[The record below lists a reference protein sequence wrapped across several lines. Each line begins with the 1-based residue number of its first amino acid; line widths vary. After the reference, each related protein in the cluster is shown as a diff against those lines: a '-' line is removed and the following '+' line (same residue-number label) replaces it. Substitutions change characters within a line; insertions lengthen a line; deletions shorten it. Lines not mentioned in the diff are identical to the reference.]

1 MKHSKT
7 CELPE
12 EPTPEG
18 AAASYESSND
28 LVVYEKM
35 VVPWDPSDAGSQKP
49 LKIDAQ
55 RLLYAQT
62 SRGQTHALSE
72 FKTASRNLMGDS
84 YEKDFSKS
92 VELSP
97 PVQFIELLAQ
107 TNFSFLQGGS
117 HPEEMILKAKR
128 LGYLGLGI
136 CDTNGMYGVVRGF
149 QATEKPSLFDAEQL
163 EFTDSEGRPKTP
175 FHYLCGSILTP
186 FDSSPIAL
194 IPMKKEGYSRLCHL
208 ITKAKRKSPKGEIT
222 LSLNDIC
229 ETSDQLL
236 AFPLPPWT
244 DHTLKTL
251 KEAFGDRV
259 YLPVHKDFTWES
271 VRLFQLALKIEE
283 DLGILP
289 FATQRPLFHDPARKP
304 LHDVLTCILHKTTLK
319 GAATRLTLNRERYM
333 KSPEQI
339 AFLFRERPDLVS
351 RTLEIAR
358 RVDFKL
364 SELRYKYP
372 QENLPKGKTA
382 TEYLRDLVEIGI
394 RERYDFKIEDWKR
407 TPNGTYEKKKLA
419 VFLQKVRSQV
429 DTELALIA
437 ELAYEDYFI
446 TLKEICVFAESRGI
460 LHQGRGSAANSVVCY
475 ALKLTNVCPIGM
487 GLMFGRFLSRE
498 RAEPPDV
505 DIDFEHAR
513 REEVLQHIYEKYGE
527 SRAAMVCTVV
537 CYRSRMAI
545 REVAKVMG
553 LELRQID
560 ALVKFMGREGLSR
573 LVDEHMRPVVEAFQ
587 NDEGPGELE
596 GSTEQA
602 NVNRSPI
609 ERESP
614 AETDASSPDR
624 GAMFDLAKIGL
635 SPAKFQKLL
644 HLSLAMQGFPRHL
657 GIHSGGFVI
666 SNEPLSDIVPIETA
680 TKDKRF
686 VIQWNKD
693 DINTLGLMKLDMLS
707 LGMLTAVKK
716 AIDMLRQHRCTTWD
730 MSQFP
735 ADDKPTY
742 DMICEADTVGVFQIE
757 SRAQMSLLPRLRPKN
772 YYDLVIEVA
781 IVRPGPIVG
790 GMVHPYLKRRHGR
803 ETFTYEH
810 PKLEPILKKTCG
822 VPLFQEQVMQIA
834 VEIAGFTP
842 GEADELRR
850 VVSSAWKKK
859 TVMQGLRQRVINGML
874 ANNVKQEYAEQIFK
888 TIEGFSSY
896 GFPESHAASFA
907 LITYISCYL
916 KMHHPDIFTCA
927 LLNSQPMGFYSP
939 RQLIAD
945 AQRHGVK
952 FHPLDVQWSHWEYCF
967 RDPLTDQHFVAP
979 SPSVDKPC
987 LGLSSQDLSAQGTTF
1002 KETPL
1007 DIRVGFNSVYGL
1019 KETVVD
1025 IIVQEREARGHF
1037 LTLTD
1042 FIKRTHLSK
1051 AILIRLAAAGAL
1063 QSICVTEQLDHSNNG
1078 DGTSPRELM
1087 WVIQGLSFDEKSLFF
1102 GEQSGL
1108 DNDRLTIE
1116 AQEVPPENEWQM
1128 IQREYQTKGFSLDG
1142 HPLKVLRAHL
1152 DQSPIK
1158 YVKAEDLKKLRHK
1171 TRLRVAGLIS
1181 LLQRPPT
1188 AKGMAFASIE
1198 DETGLMNIV
1207 ITPDVYL
1214 KCRLV
1219 IMGQPLLEVDGYLE
1233 CQEGVYNVKAESIR
1247 PLMRTLTSGSMPA
1260 RLTAGE
1266 VSYGK
1271 NV

>member
-7 CELPE
+7 NILPGDGSAPGE
-12 EPTPEG
+12 
-18 AAASYESSND
+18 A
-28 LVVYEKM
+28 
-35 VVPWDPSDAGSQKP
+35 WDPSTSGSQQPPK
-49 LKIDAQ
+49 LEQK
-55 RLLYAQT
+55 LLYAQS
-62 SRGQTHALSE
+62 SRSQTHALSE
-72 FKTASRNLMGDS
+72 FKKAASGINKDAYEGS
-84 YEKDFSKS
+84 YSDI
-92 VELSP
+92 VALSDTTL
-97 PVQFIELLAQ
+97 FIELLAQ

-117 HPEEMILKAKR
+117 HPEEMILRAKKI
-128 LGYLGLGI
+128 GYRGLGI
-136 CDTNGMYGVVRGF
+136 CDVNGLYGVVRGY
-149 QATEKPSLFDAEQL
+149 QATDKPSLFDAEQL
-163 EFTDSEGRPKTP
+163 AYADNEGKSKTP

-186 FDSSPIAL
+186 FDSAPVAL
-194 IPMKKEGYSRLCHL
+194 IPMKKEGYIRLSHL

-222 LSLNDIC
+222 LSLQDIC
-229 ETSDQLL
+229 ETNDELI

-244 DHTLKTL
+244 NETLRRL
-251 KEAFGDRV
+251 KDAFEDRV
-259 YLPVHKDFTWES
+259 YLPVNKDFTWES
-271 VRLFQLALKIEE
+271 VRLYQQALRIEQ
-283 DLGILP
+283 DHGILP

-319 GAATRLTLNRERYM
+319 AAATKITLNRERYL
-333 KSPEQI
+333 KTPEQI
-339 AFLFRERPDLVS
+339 AFLFRERPDLVA
-351 RTLEIAR
+351 RTLEIAK
-358 RVDFKL
+358 RVTFKL
-364 SELRYKYP
+364 TELRYQYP

-382 TEYLRDLVEIGI
+382 TEHLRDLVEIGI
-394 RERYDFKIEDWKR
+394 RDRYETKIEDWKN
-407 TPNGTYEKKKLA
+407 TPSNTYEKKKHA
-419 VFLQKVRSQV
+419 VFLQKVRAQV
-429 DTELALIA
+429 DEELSLIA

-446 TLKEICVFAESRGI
+446 TLKEICEFADSRGI

-475 ALKLTNVCPIGM
+475 ALKLTSVCPIGM
-487 GLMFGRFLSRE
+487 GLMFGRFISRE

-527 SRAAMVCTVV
+527 TRAAMVCVVV
-537 CYRSRMAI
+537 CYRSRLAI

-553 LELRQID
+553 LQLAQVD

-573 LVDEHMRPVVEAFQ
+573 LVDEHMKPL
-587 NDEGPGELE
+587 GGE
-596 GSTEQA
+596 TE
-602 NVNRSPI
+602 
-609 ERESP
+609 
-614 AETDASSPDR
+614 
-624 GAMFDLAKIGL
+624 FDLKKLGL
-635 SPAKFQKLL
+635 TPSQFQKLL

-666 SNEPLSDIVPIETA
+666 SHEPIIDIVPVETA

-716 AIDMLRQHRCTTWD
+716 ALDMIRKHRGTHWD

-735 ADDKPTY
+735 PDDIPTY
-742 DMICEADTVGVFQIE
+742 DMICEADTIGVFQIE
-757 SRAQMSLLPRLRPKN
+757 SRAQMSLLPRLRPRK

-790 GMVHPYLKRRHGR
+790 GMVHPYLKRRHGL
-803 ETFTYEH
+803 EKWKYEH
-810 PKLEPILKKTCG
+810 PALAKILDKTCG

-834 VEIAGFTP
+834 VEVAGFTP

-859 TVMQGLRQRVINGML
+859 AVMDGLRQRVINGML
-874 ANNVKQEYAEQIFK
+874 ANNVRQEYAEQIFK

-907 LITYISCYL
+907 HITYVSCYL
-916 KMHHPDIFTCA
+916 KRHHPDLFACA

-952 FHPLDVQWSHWEYCF
+952 FQTLDVQWSHWEYC
-967 RDPLTDQHFVAP
+967 LKEANSDQHFIPPPA
-979 SPSVDKPC
+979 SLDKP
-987 LGLSSQDLSAQGTTF
+987 SKRISVRERNAHRTTF
-1002 KETPL
+1002 ADRPL
-1007 DIRVGFNSVYGL
+1007 EIRVGFNSLYGI
-1019 KETVVD
+1019 KETQVET
-1025 IIVQEREARGHF
+1025 IVKEREANGF
-1037 LTLTD
+1037 YKSLTD
-1042 FIKRTHLSK
+1042 FIKRTRLPK
-1051 AILIRLAAAGAL
+1051 ATLIRLAAAGAL
-1063 QSICVTEQLDHSNNG
+1063 QALSVTAERDTSAG
-1078 DGTSPRELM
+1078 ISGVSPRELM
-1087 WVIQGLSFDEKSLFF
+1087 WILQGMTFDEKSLLF
-1102 GEQSGL
+1102 GSHAGL
-1108 DNDRLTIE
+1108 DEERLSLE
-1116 AQEVPPENEWQM
+1116 ASEVPVENEWQNV
-1128 IQREYQTKGFSLDG
+1128 QREYQTKGFSLDT
-1142 HPLKVLRAHL
+1142 HPLKVLRPHL
-1152 DQSPIK
+1152 DQQCELTRVKYIK
-1158 YVKAEDLKKLRHK
+1158 AAELKSLRNR

-1207 ITPDVYL
+1207 ITPEVYA

-1219 IMGQPLLEVDGYLE
+1219 IMGQPLLEVDGWLE
-1233 CQEGVYNVKAESIR
+1233 CHQGVYNVKAESIR
-1247 PLMRTLTSGSMPA
+1247 PLMKSLTGQVGVTSNNSNSMPT
-1260 RLTAGE
+1260 RLTIGE

>member
-1 MKHSKT
+1 MKHAKRKQ
-7 CELPE
+7 LPSQ
-12 EPTPEG
+12 PDLH
-18 AAASYESSND
+18 ESSSHSSHESSQA
-28 LVVYEKM
+28 LVSSHGPTGAPAKFKTAAKAVNK
-35 VVPWDPSDAGSQKP
+35 DAYIGSYRT
-49 LKIDAQ
+49 LV
-55 RLLYAQT
+55 
-62 SRGQTHALSE
+62 ALSE
-72 FKTASRNLMGDS
+72 T
-84 YEKDFSKS
+84 
-92 VELSP
+92 VP
-97 PVQFIELLAQ
+97 FIELLAQ

-117 HPEEMILKAKR
+117 HPEEMILQAKKLKYR
-128 LGYLGLGI
+128 GLGI
-136 CDTNGMYGVVRGF
+136 CDVNGLYGVVRGY
-149 QATEKPSLFDAEQL
+149 QATDKPSLFDAEQL
-163 EFTDSEGRPKTP
+163 AYADSEGKSKAP

-186 FDSSPIAL
+186 FDSSPVAL
-194 IPMKKEGYSRLCHL
+194 MPMKKEGYVRLCHL

-222 LSLNDIC
+222 LSLQDIC
-229 ETSDQLL
+229 ETSEELL

-244 DHTLKTL
+244 DETLRKL
-251 KEAFGDRV
+251 KDAFDDRV

-271 VRLFQLALKIEE
+271 VRLYQQALRIEHE
-283 DLGILP
+283 YGILP
-289 FATQRPLFHDPARKP
+289 FATQRPLYHDPDRKP

-319 GAATRLTLNRERYM
+319 AAATKITLNRERYL
-333 KSPEQI
+333 KTPEQV
-339 AFLFRERPDLVS
+339 AFLFRERPDLVA
-351 RTLEIAR
+351 RTLEITK
-358 RVDFKL
+358 RVTFKL
-364 SELRYKYP
+364 TELRYQYP

-382 TEYLRDLVEIGI
+382 TEHLRDLVEVGI
-394 RERYDFKIEDWKR
+394 RERYETKIEDWKK
-407 TPNGTYEKKKLA
+407 TPPNTYEKKKHA
-419 VFLQKVRSQV
+419 VFLQKVRAQV
-429 DTELALIA
+429 EEELSLIQ

-446 TLKEICVFAESRGI
+446 TLKEICEFADSRGI

-527 SRAAMVCTVV
+527 AHAAMVCVVV

-553 LELRQID
+553 LQTWQID

-573 LVDEHMRPVVEAFQ
+573 LVDEHMRPLVQAFQ
-587 NDEGPGELE
+587 DDDGPE
-596 GSTEQA
+596 
-602 NVNRSPI
+602 NY
-609 ERESP
+609 SP
-614 AETDASSPDR
+614 AETDPKSPDR
-624 GAMFDLAKIGL
+624 GAEFDLRKLGL
-635 SPAKFQKLL
+635 TPNQFQKLL

-666 SNEPLSDIVPIETA
+666 SHEPIIDIVPVETA

-716 AIDMLRQHRCTTWD
+716 ALDMIRKHRGTHWD

-735 ADDKPTY
+735 PDDKPTY

-757 SRAQMSLLPRLRPKN
+757 SRAQMSLLPRLRPKK
-772 YYDLVIEVA
+772 YYDLVIQVA

-790 GMVHPYLKRRHGR
+790 GMVHPYLKRRHGL
-803 ETFTYEH
+803 EKWTYEH
-810 PKLEPILKKTCG
+810 PALAEILHKTCG

-834 VEIAGFTP
+834 VKVAGFTP

-859 TVMQGLRQRVINGML
+859 AVMEGLRQRVINGML
-874 ANNVKQEYAEQIFK
+874 ANNVRQEYAEQIFK

-907 LITYISCYL
+907 HITYVSCYL
-916 KMHHPDIFTCA
+916 KMHHPDLFSCA

-952 FHPLDVQWSHWEYCF
+952 FHPVDVQWSHEESCLK
-967 RDPLTDQHFVAP
+967 DPSSEQHFAP
-979 SPSVDKPC
+979 PPASLDKPAKNI
-987 LGLSSQDLSAQGTTF
+987 SVRERNAHATTF
-1002 KETPL
+1002 ADKPF
-1007 DIRVGFNSVYGL
+1007 DIRVGFNSIYGI
-1019 KETVVD
+1019 KEAHIEV
-1025 IIVQEREARGHF
+1025 IVKEREAHGF
-1037 LTLTD
+1037 YKGLTD
-1042 FIKRTHLSK
+1042 FIKRTRLPKST
-1051 AILIRLAAAGAL
+1051 LIRLAAAGAL
-1063 QSICVTEQLDHSNNG
+1063 QSLSATAL
-1078 DGTSPRELM
+1078 SPRELM
-1087 WVIQGLSFDEKSLFF
+1087 WVLQGMTFDEKSLLF
-1102 GEQSGL
+1102 GSHSGL
-1108 DNDRLTIE
+1108 DEERLSFE
-1116 AQEVPPENEWQM
+1116 ASEVPPETEWQTVH
-1128 IQREYQTKGFSLDG
+1128 REYQTKGFSIEN
-1142 HPLKVLRAHL
+1142 HPLKVLRPSF
-1152 DQSPIK
+1152 DQAKVK
-1158 YVKAEDLKKLRHK
+1158 YVKAGELKSLRNR

-1207 ITPDVYL
+1207 ITPDVYA

-1219 IMGQPLLEVDGYLE
+1219 IMGQALLEIDGWLE
-1233 CQEGVYNVKAESIR
+1233 CHQGVYNVKAESVR
-1247 PLMRTLTSGSMPA
+1247 PLIIPQTTLQTTSQVLPP